1 LTIRSIGSFFN
12 TAAYRK
18 YEEENEMKRFV
29 IITVGKTHSGK
40 TTFAK
45 ALEEALKNSVVID
58 QDNHALFINTYYK
71 NLIPSTGA
79 NTIKYSITETIVNFA
94 LEHSDFHLILCN
106 SNLNRNGRLRLLKH
120 FHEKGLI
127 SILIHFDIPE
137 HILRERVTESSR
149 STNIFRSSSTFE
161 EVLSKQLAVSHKGDI
176 VDPTEDEADYLFK
189 INNSEDVQLVIKK
202 ILNITN

>member
-1 LTIRSIGSFFN
+1 
-12 TAAYRK
+12 
-18 YEEENEMKRFV
+18 MKRFV

-40 TTFAK
+40 STFAK
-45 ALEEALKNSVVID
+45 ALEEELEDSVVID

-71 NLIPSTGA
+71 NLIPSRGV
-79 NTIKYSITETIVNFA
+79 NTIKYAITETIVNFA
-94 LEHSDFHLILCN
+94 LEHSDSHLILCN

-120 FHEKGLI
+120 FHEKGLV
-127 SILIHFDIPE
+127 SILIHFDLPE
-137 HILRERVTESSR
+137 QVLRERVTNSSR
-149 STNIFRSSSTFE
+149 NTNIFRSSSTFE

-189 INNSEDVQLVIKK
+189 IKNSEDAQLVIKK

>member
-1 LTIRSIGSFFN
+1 MN
-12 TAAYRK
+12 
-18 YEEENEMKRFV
+18 RFV

-45 ALEEALKNSVVID
+45 TLEKELKNAVVID

-71 NLIPSTGA
+71 NLIPSSGA
-79 NTIKYSITETIVNFA
+79 NTLKYSITENIVNFA
-94 LEHSDFHLILCN
+94 LEHSDCHLIICN

-120 FHEKGLI
+120 FHEKGLV
-127 SILIHFDIPE
+127 SILVHFDLPE
-137 HILRERVTESSR
+137 HVLRERVMESNR

-161 EVLSKQLAVSHKGDI
+161 EVLLKQLAVSHKGDV

-189 INNSEDVQLVIKK
+189 IKISDDVQLVIKK
-202 ILNITN
+202 ILEITN